1 MTTCTT
7 SRVYGSD
14 YADALY
20 GSAGANVLVGGGG
33 NDYLNGLDGN
43 DTQYGH
49 AGNDFVDGGT
59 GNDILYGDAG
69 DNSVHGGDGDDQLN
83 GGDGNDVLWGGAGH
97 DTSTGGSDAGID
109 IFAFESAA
117 NADGDLITDFRDL
130 DSDKIDLSLI
140 DARKSPPNAGD
151 KELTPANIGDQAFTW
166 IGTDAFSGVG
176 QLRYYQSGLNTYIQ
190 GSTTDSDTAAE
201 FTIETTGLTNFWQYL
216 RLHPLI
222 LTLAIRVACPAGWR
236 EGGGAGGRRGW
247 GVPANDTGGW
257 HHSPAAGAAPTSG
270 GAGPR
275 TGPAE
280 AQELGLCVWLA

>member
-1 MTTCTT
+1 VSVHLYNDTAWDGGAYDYLYDVE
-7 SRVYGSD
+7 RVYGSD

-49 AGNDFVDGGT
+49 AGNDFVDGGS

-69 DNSVHGGDGDDQLN
+69 DDSVHGGDGDDHLN

-140 DARKSPPNAGD
+140 DARESPPNAGD
-151 KELTPANIGDQAFTW
+151 QAFTPANIGDQAFTW

-190 GSTTDSDTAAE
+190 GSTDSDTVAE
-201 FTIETTGLTNFWQYL
+201 FTIETTGLMNFGQYDF
-216 RLHPLI
+216 I
-222 LTLAIRVACPAGWR
+222 L
-236 EGGGAGGRRGW
+236 
-247 GVPANDTGGW
+247 
-257 HHSPAAGAAPTSG
+257 
-270 GAGPR
+270 
-275 TGPAE
+275 
-280 AQELGLCVWLA
+280 